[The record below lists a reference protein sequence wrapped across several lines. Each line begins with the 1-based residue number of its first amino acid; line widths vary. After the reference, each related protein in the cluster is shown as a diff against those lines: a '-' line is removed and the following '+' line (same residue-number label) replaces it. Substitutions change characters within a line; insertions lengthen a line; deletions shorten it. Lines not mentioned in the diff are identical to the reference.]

1 LSAAGLNATISS
13 QGHWAFQGR
22 AIPVV
27 EEIMVRRVAWA
38 AVLVMVAS
46 GCGKAP
52 PPQSGGRTAGYWAE
66 VLGQPDVPLRR
77 KAATKLGSLV
87 LIDPV
92 AMPALVEALKD
103 SDAEVRANAARSL
116 GVYSGARGGEVLPAL
131 RELHERDPDA
141 KVRQA
146 AAKAIEKLSE

>member
-1 LSAAGLNATISS
+1 
-13 QGHWAFQGR
+13 
-22 AIPVV
+22 
-27 EEIMVRRVAWA
+27 MVRRVAWA
-38 AVLVMVAS
+38 AVLVVVAG
-46 GCGKAP
+46 GCGKTP

-66 VLGQPDVPLRR
+66 VLGQSDVALRR

-131 RELHERDPDA
+131 RELQERDPDA